1 MKNFPLVFIQIAW
14 VLETAALIIYT
25 MAIMSSLEIDRI
37 NLWLN
42 SLGTFALLIG
52 GQGGA
57 AFGGPLIADTIQ
69 NKKER

>member
-1 MKNFPLVFIQIAW
+1 MKHFTLRFIQIAW
-14 VLETAALIIYT
+14 VVETIALIVFT
-25 MAIMSSLEIDRI
+25 MVIMSSMEIDRI